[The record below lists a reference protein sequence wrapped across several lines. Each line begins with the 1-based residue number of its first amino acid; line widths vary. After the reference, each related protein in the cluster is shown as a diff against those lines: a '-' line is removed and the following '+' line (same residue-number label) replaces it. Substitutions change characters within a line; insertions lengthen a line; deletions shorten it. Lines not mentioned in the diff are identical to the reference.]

1 MCARVSHSETQTA
14 HGERARVWR
23 SCVCFSEKPLLRPPT
38 TVWGFNRFFHS
49 VVVVLEDLVLVVFL
63 GVVQDHRVLPPE
75 PLRMHFGLHFGWRT
89 Q

>member
-1 MCARVSHSETQTA
+1 MMRLSCFRSNTSFYTMLGMANVSTHVLRV
-14 HGERARVWR
+14 RAD
-23 SCVCFSEKPLLRPPT
+23 
-38 TVWGFNRFFHS
+38 S
-49 VVVVLEDLVLVVFL
+49 VVVVLEDLLLVVFL